1 MKKALQI
8 SSFETHSE
16 SFADGLKMQKEYICS
31 KDTMSVPWDILI
43 LELKEQNPGSFL
55 SLSGSCVPAQWH

>member
-31 KDTMSVPWDILI
+31 KDTMSVP
-43 LELKEQNPGSFL
+43 
-55 SLSGSCVPAQWH
+55 